1 MDVLW
6 AGTKPIDAFAF
17 EFSSNC
23 VRYRLVTPKA
33 CSNFWVEDLGKDTT
47 DPKCAPK
54 KVALAAGR
62 LAGRRER
69 DLRDA
74 AGRVRGDGEEP
85 AG

>member
-6 AGTKPIDAFAF
+6 AGKKPIDAFAF

-47 DPKCAPK
+47 DPKCD
-54 KVALAAGR
+54 V
-62 LAGRRER
+62 RRR
-69 DLRDA
+69 R
-74 AGRVRGDGEEP
+74 RRRSSP
-85 AG
+85 